1 MLGRLFFRA
10 EGRSSIGLGHLIRS
24 SALADM
30 LKTYFPILFVINEDA
45 PESIRQS
52 LAENFEIRY
61 TGTDDEFISMLG
73 KQDGVILDGYH
84 FSSDLQE
91 QIKAQAAGL
100 ICIDDMHDKH
110 FYADIIINQALN
122 ISADDYD
129 VESYTRFLFGPAYL
143 IVRRAFLE
151 KRSNTNNSSYSYKRL
166 LICFGGSDYNDLT
179 GGLLQQ
185 LDKLNLSVEID
196 IVVGTA
202 YRYLDKLKDFQEQA
216 KLKINIYQDVSAELM
231 ASLIRATDITVAPG
245 SSILLEVLS
254 LGKPAIAGYYT
265 DNQLDIYR
273 SFLQNGLVEDAGDFN
288 DLPKA
293 AKTVERIIREGGHF
307 DMQKVNSYFDG
318 QSPRRILTE
327 FLKLF
332 FHSHASLDRVTKL
345 DCQMLFEWANDTATR
360 ENSINTASI
369 TWEEHSHWFE
379 KKVNS
384 LTSLIYIFRF
394 NHQPVGQIR
403 FDIVESFIDISYSIA
418 PDHRGLGLGKLIIEA
433 GVEKIRNEFSAGP
446 RKIRALVRKGN
457 IASRVIFLKAGFEE
471 YSPVEINGVYLDQFQ
486 LLL

>member
-1 MLGRLFFRA
+1 LGRLFFRA

-30 LKTYFPILFVINEDA
+30 LKTYFPIVFVINEDA

-52 LAENFEIRY
+52 LAADFEIRY
-61 TGTDDEFISMLG
+61 TSSDDQFVSMLE

-91 QIKAQAAGL
+91 RIKMQAAGL
-100 ICIDDMHDKH
+100 VCIDDMHDKH

-122 ISADDYD
+122 VSVDDYD
-129 VESYTRFLFGPAYL
+129 AEPYTRFLFGPAYL

-151 KRSNTNNSSYSYKRL
+151 KRSSADNSCHGYKRL

-185 LDKLNLSVEID
+185 LDKLNLSVEVD

-202 YRYLDKLKDFQEQA
+202 YRYLDKLKDFKEQA
-216 KLKINIYQDVSAELM
+216 RLKINIYQDVSAELM
-231 ASLIRATDITVAPG
+231 ASLISTTDIAVAPG
-245 SSILLEVLS
+245 SSILLEILS

-288 DLPKA
+288 DLSKA
-293 AKTVERIIREGGHF
+293 AKAVERVIKEGCHI
-307 DMQKVNSYFDG
+307 DIQKVNSYFDG

-332 FHSHASLDRVTKL
+332 FHSHASLDRVTKF
-345 DCQMLFEWANDTATR
+345 DSQMLFEWANDTATR
-360 ENSINTASI
+360 ENSINTAPI

-384 LTSLIYIFRF
+384 DTSLIYILRF
-394 NHQPVGQIR
+394 NHEAVGQIR
-403 FDIVESFIDISYSIA
+403 FDIIESFIEISYAIA
-418 PDHRGLGLGKLIIEA
+418 PGHRGLGLGKLIIAA
-433 GVEKIRNEFSAGP
+433 GVEKIRNEFNTCS
-446 RKIRALVRKGN
+446 RKIRALVRKEN

-471 YSPVEINGVYLDQFQ
+471 HSPVEIKGIYFDQFQ